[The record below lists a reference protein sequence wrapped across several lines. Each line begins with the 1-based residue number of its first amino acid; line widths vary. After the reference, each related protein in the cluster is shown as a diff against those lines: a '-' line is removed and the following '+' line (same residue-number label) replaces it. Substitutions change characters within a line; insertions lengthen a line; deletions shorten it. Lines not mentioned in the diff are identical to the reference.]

1 MSQIKVTTTGKV
13 GIGMNTPTYK
23 LDLTGTARFAVH
35 GQGWDDIILNANNQW
50 GTPQLYCP
58 TENFTIG
65 TSIYPLS
72 GTFRHIY
79 YYYLHNL
86 SDARV
91 KTNIKSLSNSL
102 EKIMQISG
110 KSYNFID
117 NSKEM
122 RIESLKE
129 QNTKLNFGFIA
140 QELIEVFP
148 ELVNEPN
155 EFCEYYTVNY
165 NGIIPVLVEAIK
177 EQQNR
182 IEYLQTIIHNGIV
195 PKQGTEDQQQ
205 IIEALQQK
213 VENLEN
219 ALMRCCQNN
228 AYNTGENQNFAT
240 SYVSYVT
247 DEEMKIFQNAP
258 NPFNERTTIQCY
270 IPQTIQKVDL
280 CVYNMQ
286 GAQVKCFTVS
296 ERGMVNV
303 QIEAG
308 QLSAGIYTYLLVGNG
323 KTSDAKQMILTK

>member
-1 MSQIKVTTTGKV
+1 
-13 GIGMNTPTYK
+13 
-23 LDLTGTARFAVH
+23 
-35 GQGWDDIILNANNQW
+35 
-50 GTPQLYCP
+50 
-58 TENFTIG
+58 
-65 TSIYPLS
+65 
-72 GTFRHIY
+72 
-79 YYYLHNL
+79 
-86 SDARV
+86 
-91 KTNIKSLSNSL
+91 L

-148 ELVNEPN
+148 ELVNEPD

-165 NGIIPVLVEAIK
+165 NGMIPVLVEAIK

-182 IEYLQTIIHNGIV
+182 IEYLQTTIHQGIP
-195 PKQGTEDQQQ
+195 PKQGTEEQQQ
-205 IIEALQQK
+205 IIETLQQK

-219 ALMRCCQNN
+219 ALMLYYQNN
-228 AYNTGENQNFAT
+228 AHNTEENQNFVT
-240 SYVSYVT
+240 NHLSRVT
-247 DEEMKIFQNAP
+247 DEEMKVFQNAP

-270 IPQTIQKVDL
+270 IPQTIQKADL

-286 GAQVKCFTVS
+286 GAQIKCITVS

-303 QIEAG
+303 QIESG
-308 QLSAGIYTYLLVGNG
+308 QLSSGIYTYLLVGNG